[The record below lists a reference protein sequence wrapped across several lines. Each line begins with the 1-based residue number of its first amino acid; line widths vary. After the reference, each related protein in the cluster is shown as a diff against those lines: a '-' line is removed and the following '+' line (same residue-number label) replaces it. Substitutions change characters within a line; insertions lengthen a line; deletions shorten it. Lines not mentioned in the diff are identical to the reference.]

1 VARSTR
7 VLKESNC
14 LHTPYRS
21 EFTVASRGF
30 PGPATARF
38 LYSKTVH
45 IYFAHA
51 RDRLFTLAY
60 QRTSLYCVVCFTI
73 ADGGLLWNAHSDLGH
88 RLTPGVTPSE

>member
-1 VARSTR
+1 MARSTR

-30 PGPATARF
+30 PATARF

-51 RDRLFTLAY
+51 RDPLFTLAY
-60 QRTSLYCVVCFTI
+60 QRTSLYCVVCITI
-73 ADGGLLWNAHSDLGH
+73 ADGGLL
-88 RLTPGVTPSE
+88 